1 MLFRDLHSALRQ
13 PIGIVE
19 PNRSNRHE
27 SEAVSAE
34 IKILNYTNRKSAK
47 GWKTRKA
54 EFYILARM
62 KENIMVFLRLD
73 VNVLANGWEEGGSI
87 CNPGFGETRE
97 IGNWELEIRILGVFE
112 FRARGTL
119 KSVKCRLTA
128 LNLCSF
134 V

>member
-1 MLFRDLHSALRQ
+1 
-13 PIGIVE
+13 
-19 PNRSNRHE
+19 
-27 SEAVSAE
+27 
-34 IKILNYTNRKSAK
+34 
-47 GWKTRKA
+47 
-54 EFYILARM
+54 
-62 KENIMVFLRLD
+62 MVFLRLD